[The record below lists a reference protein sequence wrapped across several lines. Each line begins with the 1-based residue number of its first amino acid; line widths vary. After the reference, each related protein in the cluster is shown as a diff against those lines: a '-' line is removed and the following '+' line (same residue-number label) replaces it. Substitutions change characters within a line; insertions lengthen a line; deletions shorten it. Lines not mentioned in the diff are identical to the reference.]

1 MSLEFFQIAKEKKK
15 KKKIKV
21 KEKGKIYPSECR
33 VCKSSKER

>member
-1 MSLEFFQIAKEKKK
+1 LSLEFFQIAKEKKK
-15 KKKIKV
+15 KKLKV